1 MQEGKGNLDKEDLS
15 LGMDT
20 IKKRS
25 EGLLKFAQTYR
36 NLNKITQP
44 QIKTFQVSELFGTMY
59 NLMNPTMEEKN
70 IDLDITLKDP
80 NLQLSADPNLIEQ
93 VIINLLLNAKDA
105 VQGEDKAMIELSA
118 MEENHKLVIKIRDN
132 GKGISPEVLDKIF
145 VPFFSI
151 PFIRSI

>member
-1 MQEGKGNLDKEDLS
+1 
-15 LGMDT
+15 
-20 IKKRS
+20 
-25 EGLLKFAQTYR
+25 
-36 NLNKITQP
+36 
-44 QIKTFQVSELFGTMY
+44 
-59 NLMNPTMEEKN
+59 MNPTMEEKN

-145 VPFFSI
+145 VPFLVPKAMEVASV
-151 PFIRSI
+151 